1 MKKYKI
7 HTEKELKVYTEKE
20 LEMYHFFEVQKGN
33 LRALS
38 LQVETL
44 RNAVQS
50 LSESLYTISDN
61 ANSQS
66 RYNDYD
72 ILDRNGQDSFWKT
85 DEEFKIAKKEEI
97 DSYKQKVLDS
107 EYARFNIDVTM
118 EKVEGY
124 PIKGTEHTINY
135 DEVSK

>member
-7 HTEKELKVYTEKE
+7 YTEKE

-33 LRALS
+33 LRALRE
-38 LQVETL
+38 QIETL
-44 RNAVQS
+44 RNVVQS

-72 ILDRNGQDSFWKT
+72 ILDRNGQESFWRAN
-85 DEEFKIAKKEEI
+85 EEFKIARKEEI

-107 EYARFNIDVTM
+107 DYARFDIDATM

-135 DEVSK
+135 KEESK

>member
-7 HTEKELKVYTEKE
+7 YTEKE

-33 LRALS
+33 LRALRE
-38 LQVETL
+38 QIDTL
-44 RNAVQS
+44 RNIVQS

-72 ILDRNGQDSFWKT
+72 ILDRNGQDSFWKAN
-85 DEEFKIAKKEEI
+85 EEFKIARKEEI

-107 EYARFNIDVTM
+107 DSARFDIDATM

-135 DEVSK
+135 KEESK

>member
-7 HTEKELKVYTEKE
+7 YTEKE

-33 LRALS
+33 LRALRE
-38 LQVETL
+38 QIDTL
-44 RNAVQS
+44 RNIVQS

-72 ILDRNGQDSFWKT
+72 ILDRNGQESFWRAN
-85 DEEFKIAKKEEI
+85 EEFKIARKEEI

-107 EYARFNIDVTM
+107 DSARFDIDATM

-135 DEVSK
+135 KEESK

>member
-7 HTEKELKVYTEKE
+7 YTEKE

-33 LRALS
+33 LRALRE
-38 LQVETL
+38 QIDTL
-44 RNAVQS
+44 RNVVQS

-72 ILDRNGQDSFWKT
+72 ILDRNGQDSFWKAN
-85 DEEFKIAKKEEI
+85 EEFKIARKEEI

-107 EYARFNIDVTM
+107 DYARFDIDATM

-135 DEVSK
+135 KEESK

>member
-7 HTEKELKVYTEKE
+7 YTEKE

-33 LRALS
+33 LRALRE
-38 LQVETL
+38 QIETL
-44 RNAVQS
+44 RNVVQS

-72 ILDRNGQDSFWKT
+72 ILDRNGQESFWRAN
-85 DEEFKIAKKEEI
+85 EEFKIARKEEI

-107 EYARFNIDVTM
+107 DSARFDIDATM

-135 DEVSK
+135 KEESK

>member
-7 HTEKELKVYTEKE
+7 YTEKE

-33 LRALS
+33 LRALRE
-38 LQVETL
+38 QIETL
-44 RNAVQS
+44 RNVVQS

-72 ILDRNGQDSFWKT
+72 ILDRNGQESFWRAN
-85 DEEFKIAKKEEI
+85 EEFKIARKEEI

-107 EYARFNIDVTM
+107 DSARFDIDATM
-118 EKVEGY
+118 EKVKGY

-135 DEVSK
+135 KEESK

>member
-7 HTEKELKVYTEKE
+7 YTEKE

-33 LRALS
+33 LRALRE
-38 LQVETL
+38 QIDTL
-44 RNAVQS
+44 RNVVQS

-72 ILDRNGQDSFWKT
+72 ILDRNGQDSFWKAN
-85 DEEFKIAKKEEI
+85 EEFKIARKEEI

-107 EYARFNIDVTM
+107 DYARFDIDATM

-135 DEVSK
+135 KEVSDD

>member
-7 HTEKELKVYTEKE
+7 YTEKE

-33 LRALS
+33 LRALRE
-38 LQVETL
+38 QIDTL
-44 RNAVQS
+44 RNIVQS

-72 ILDRNGQDSFWKT
+72 ILDRNGQDSFWKAN
-85 DEEFKIAKKEEI
+85 EEFKIARKEEI

-107 EYARFNIDVTM
+107 DYARFDIDATM

-135 DEVSK
+135 KEESKWVTQ

>member
-7 HTEKELKVYTEKE
+7 YTEKE

-33 LRALS
+33 LRALRE
-38 LQVETL
+38 QIDTL
-44 RNAVQS
+44 RNIVQS

-72 ILDRNGQDSFWKT
+72 ILDRNGQDSFWKAN
-85 DEEFKIAKKEEI
+85 EEFKIARKEEI

-107 EYARFNIDVTM
+107 DYARFDIDATM

-135 DEVSK
+135 KEESK

>member
-7 HTEKELKVYTEKE
+7 YTEKE

-33 LRALS
+33 LRALRE
-38 LQVETL
+38 QIETL
-44 RNAVQS
+44 RNVVQS

-72 ILDRNGQDSFWKT
+72 ILDRNGQDSFWKAN
-85 DEEFKIAKKEEI
+85 EEFKIARKEEI

-107 EYARFNIDVTM
+107 DYARFDIDATM

-135 DEVSK
+135 KEESK